1 MSRFTR
7 RTCAAIA
14 APLVALPLA
23 GATALLA
30 AAPASA
36 ASTTVLISEV
46 YGGGGNSG
54 ATYTHD
60 FIELRNV
67 GTQAI
72 SLAGWSV
79 QYASASGTSW
89 QVTPLS
95 GSIAPGANFLVQEAQ
110 GAGGTTALPT
120 PDATGTIPMSG
131 SSGKVALVSSASALT
146 CGAECDT
153 APGVV
158 DFVGFGSANDF
169 ETSPT
174 RALSNTTSA
183 SRTAGDTDNNAAD
196 FTVGAP
202 TPVASGGGTDPDP
215 DPEPTT
221 ATIAEIQGTG
231 PVSPLADKPVET
243 TGVVT
248 AVYPTGGFN
257 GFYMQTPGTGGANDA
272 TPGASDG
279 IFVFRQT
286 DVEIGDCLTVSA
298 KVIEF
303 NGLTELTDSTLT
315 EAVDC
320 APVTPTPLATLPVTD
335 AEKEQ
340 YEGMLVQPQGTY
352 TITNNFQLN
361 NFGQIGLAV
370 GDKPLFQST
379 DKVLPGA
386 AAAAY
391 EAENLKKY
399 ITLDDG
405 ASVNHLT
412 NAAAQDSPLP
422 YLSQDEPMR
431 TGSQVSFGKP
441 VILDYRFQ
449 WNYQPTG
456 QIVGPTD
463 SDDPVTT
470 ENDRELTP
478 PSVGGNL
485 KLATFNV
492 LNYFPDLGVTEDTYK
507 NCDFFAD
514 RDGNPVATDFCEVRG
529 AWSQSAFKDQ
539 ESKIVTAIKGLG
551 ADVISLEE
559 IENSARISYLPGQP
573 RDKALA
579 TLVTALNAGGGQWA
593 YVQSPTVTPSN
604 EDVIRTA
611 FIYRKDR
618 AMPLDASQILLD
630 GAFANARYP
639 LAQKFKAL
647 NAGSPFVVIAN
658 HFKSKGSGPNDGTGQ
673 GNSNPSRIAQA
684 KALATWANT
693 QFADEAVFLVGDFNA
708 YSKEDPVRE
717 IEAAGYT
724 NLADKYEV
732 DHASYQFSGR
742 LGSLDHG
749 FANAKALKMVTGA
762 GVWDINGDES
772 VAMQYSRRNYNVT
785 DFFTATTPFASSDH
799 DPLVIGLQVSGRGPR

>member
-1 MSRFTR
+1 MSAFSR

-23 GATALLA
+23 GATALLT

-36 ASTTVLISEV
+36 VSTTVLVSEV

-60 FIELRNV
+60 FIELSNKSNA
-67 GTQAI
+67 AI
-72 SLAGWSV
+72 SLTGWSV
-79 QYASASGTSW
+79 RYWSTAGATFAT
-89 QVTPLS
+89 TPLT
-95 GSIAPGANFLVQEAQ
+95 GSIPANGRYLVQQAK
-110 GAGGTTALPT
+110 GNGGTTALPT
-120 PDATGTIPMSG
+120 PDATGTIAMSG
-131 SSGKVALVSSASALT
+131 TSARVGVANAAGDLVDLVGWGSGAITS
-146 CGAECDT
+146 ET
-153 APGVV
+153 APAPATTNATSVARKNS
-158 DFVGFGSANDF
+158 FV
-169 ETSPT
+169 
-174 RALSNTTSA
+174 
-183 SRTAGDTDNNAAD
+183 DTDNNAED
-196 FTVGAP
+196 FAVGAP

-215 DPEPTT
+215 DPDPTPT
-221 ATIAEIQGTG
+221 AATIAEIQGTG
-231 PVSPLADKPVET
+231 PVSPLVDKPVKT

-257 GFYMQTPGTGGANDA
+257 GFYLQTAGTGGATDS

-279 IFVFRQT
+279 IFVFGTTAVETGQCY
-286 DVEIGDCLTVSA
+286 DVTATV
-298 KVIEF
+298 VEF
-303 NGLTELTDSTLT
+303 NGLTELTKATLAPAT
-315 EAVDC
+315 GC
-320 APVTPTPLATLPVTD
+320 AAVTPTALPTLPVTD
-335 AEKEQ
+335 ADKEQ

-370 GDKPLFQST
+370 GDKPLFTST

-386 AAAAY
+386 EAAAY

-405 ASVNHLT
+405 ASVNYLT

-422 YLSQDEPMR
+422 YLSQAEPMR
-431 TGSQVSFGKP
+431 TGSQVSFTKP

-456 QIVGPTD
+456 QIVGSTD
-463 SDDPVTT
+463 SDDPVST
-470 ENDRELTP
+470 ENDRELAP

-485 KLATFNV
+485 RLATFNV

-529 AWSQSAFKDQ
+529 AWSQSAFNDQ
-539 ESKIVTAIKGLG
+539 EAKIVTAIKGLG

-630 GAFANARYP
+630 EAFANARYP

-658 HFKSKGSGPNDGTGQ
+658 HFKSKGSGPDDGTGQ

-684 KALATWANT
+684 KALSTWANT

-799 DPLVIGLQVSGRGPR
+799 DPLVIGLQVKGRGPR